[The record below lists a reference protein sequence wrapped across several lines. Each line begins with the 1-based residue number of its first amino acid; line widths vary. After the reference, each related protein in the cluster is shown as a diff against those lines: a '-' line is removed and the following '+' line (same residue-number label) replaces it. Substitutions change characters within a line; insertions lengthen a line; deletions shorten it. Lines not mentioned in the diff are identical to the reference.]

1 MLISILAFIILIT
14 ILVFVHEMGHYIAAR
29 SVGIRVEKFYV
40 GFNFFGLGIKKIVN
54 GIEYGIGLFPIGGY
68 VKVSGIIDESFDD
81 QYEFKDYEY
90 GSKNT
95 FEKLWFTSG
104 GVIFNFILAILIFF
118 GLNLFRGTPEVD
130 STNMIGGVY
139 EGYPADSLGIK
150 ADNKIVKIDGGI
162 INSWD
167 DITNSVRSN
176 PNKIVSIEWID
187 DQQIKSDIIQIKS
200 TRDEFDNQIGII
212 GITPK
217 VNYVYE
223 GIFSSL
229 MSALDETLNWMQRIG
244 VNIIGLFSGKMN
256 LESFGGPL
264 LIAKIAG
271 DSLSVNLS
279 SFFQLMAII
288 SINLGIINIL
298 PFPGLDGGH
307 ALIAIIEGV
316 IGRRIP
322 TKTLI
327 LIQWIGI
334 TLLMILFFI
343 IIKND
348 ISTIL
353 SL

>member
-176 PNKIVSIEWID
+176 PNKVVSIEWID
-187 DQQIKSDIIQIKS
+187 DQQIKTDLIQIKS
-200 TRDEFDNQIGII
+200 ARDEFDNQIGII

-217 VNYVYE
+217 INY
-223 GIFSSL
+223 S
-229 MSALDETLNWMQRIG
+229 
-244 VNIIGLFSGKMN
+244 
-256 LESFGGPL
+256 
-264 LIAKIAG
+264 
-271 DSLSVNLS
+271 
-279 SFFQLMAII
+279 
-288 SINLGIINIL
+288 
-298 PFPGLDGGH
+298 
-307 ALIAIIEGV
+307 
-316 IGRRIP
+316 
-322 TKTLI
+322 
-327 LIQWIGI
+327 
-334 TLLMILFFI
+334 
-343 IIKND
+343 
-348 ISTIL
+348 
-353 SL
+353 